1 MVEPI
6 NKGLLSVRVGP
17 IPVTNQVYGV
27 VILPALVKVVMPS
40 LFLVRQKNSWVD
52 SGSGSL
58 PSE

>member
-40 LFLVRQKNSWVD
+40 LFF
-52 SGSGSL
+52 
-58 PSE
+58 